1 MNRLTLH
8 YDAGMLE
15 HSNGPHHPERA
26 DRVRHV
32 VARLER
38 ADLARTR
45 WVGAREAAREHLVRV
60 HDPAYIDHFL
70 SLRGK
75 RGSID
80 GDTGYNAGTV
90 HAALLGAGA
99 SIDATRAVLH
109 QETQHAW
116 ALTRPPG
123 HHAESNKAMGF
134 CFVNHA
140 AIAAQYAL
148 DVHGLERV
156 MIIDWDVHHGN
167 GTEEIFEHDP
177 RVLYFSSHQAPLF
190 PHTGAARDQGAGRGQ
205 GYTVNLPLPPGI
217 TGGDLRYLYRAFI
230 PALMA
235 AHAPELVIISAGFDA
250 HAADPLADF
259 ELSHRD
265 FAALTR
271 IVKDAAEAVCD
282 GRIVLILEGG
292 YDVRAL
298 SDSVLACAQELVG
311 ETHTSTHGSGPRGE
325 RVLRAARRLHIPKWP
340 IPEDA

>member
-1 MNRLTLH
+1 
-8 YDAGMLE
+8 MLE

-26 DRVRHV
+26 DRLRHV
-32 VARLER
+32 VARLQR
-38 ADLARTR
+38 ADLARTQ
-45 WVGAREAAREHLVRV
+45 WLGAQEAAREHLVRV

-70 SLRGK
+70 SLRGQ

-99 SIDATRAVLH
+99 SIDATNAVLT
-109 QETQHAW
+109 QQSQHAW

-123 HHAESNKAMGF
+123 HHAESDKAMGF

-140 AIAAQYAL
+140 AVAARYAL
-148 DVHGLERV
+148 DLYGLKRV

-167 GTEEIFEHDP
+167 GTEEIFADDP
-177 RVLYFSSHQAPLF
+177 RVLYFSTHQAPLF
-190 PHTGAARDQGAGRGQ
+190 PHTGAARDQGSERGY
-205 GYTVNLPLPPGI
+205 GYTVNLPLPPKM

-230 PALMA
+230 PSLMA
-235 AHAPELVIISAGFDA
+235 AYAPELVIISAGFDA
-250 HAADPLADF
+250 HKDDPLADF
-259 ELSHRD
+259 LLTHQD

-271 IVKDAAEAVCD
+271 IVKDAADAVCN
-282 GRIVLILEGG
+282 GRIVLVLEGG

-311 ETHTSTHGSGPRGE
+311 ETHSSTQGNGPRGA
-325 RVLRAARRLHIPKWP
+325 RVLTAARRLHIPKWP
-340 IPEDA
+340 IPDHA